1 MADKRPRRTGQYL
14 FRDKAYVKL
23 VEKALDK
30 MEGLPKANRAI
41 DALISQPDYEF
52 LSIIDSNDPG
62 YILIE
67 EITKLENKL
76 RKYGSPAP
84 GTEGHHGVSLGSAK
98 RTRLLP
104 VKDRLQIYA
113 IAESRGYP
121 VGTKPHELKY
131 LSQQAHGRQG
141 DLFINP
147 ESGPTAHI
155 DPWKTDSGNI
165 VSDFKFWSKQNE
177 LNRPFDPSIDPLEAA
192 DRFIDETVGPQAMLS
207 EAAMQRPSEVKA
219 RRALKGWLGIDN
231 FAGTNLAA
239 RSAYRKLME
248 AANIDFTELVES
260 YDRAAP
266 LILPRSVG
274 RSLQID
280 RSRYGGSG
288 NLRDPLWLRGRGGKW
303 DRSRSY
309 GAIVPGA
316 FGVDKLA
323 DYLKANW
330 KGEVAGA
337 ILDPEVHRKLLEKD
351 WPGAAREAIKGALI
365 GGGIQAGLT
374 KASIDL
380 ASMTPALAPLAI
392 RNVAN
397 VYSKHTTGKDLEE
410 HAIDI
415 DKATNSS
422 AGSGGY
428 LSSSFGGPGH
438 SEFLAA
444 SSLLSAFGVNPLD
457 KQNRIARQKKA
468 QQRNMEQKLLAL
480 EENRKLAGIGK
491 IE

>member
-1 MADKRPRRTGQYL
+1 MSKRPRRTGQYL

-41 DALISQPDYEF
+41 DALISQPDYQF
-52 LSIIDSNDPG
+52 LDIIDSNAPG
-62 YILIE
+62 YTLIE

-84 GTEGHHGVSLGSAK
+84 RTEGHHGVSLGSAK
-98 RTRLLP
+98 RLRLLP
-104 VKDRLQIYA
+104 IKDRLQIYA

-155 DPWKTDSGNI
+155 DPWKTDPGNI

-177 LNRPFDPSIDPLEAA
+177 LNRPFDPGIDPLEAA
-192 DRFIDETVGPQAMLS
+192 ERFIDETVGPQAMLS
-207 EAAMQRPSEVKA
+207 EAAMRRPSEVKA
-219 RRALKGWLGIDN
+219 RKALKGWLGIDN
-231 FAGTNLAA
+231 FTGTNLAA

-260 YDRAAP
+260 YDKDTP
-266 LILPRSVG
+266 LILPRAVG

-280 RSRYGGSG
+280 RRPRALTS
-288 NLRDPLWLRGRGGKW
+288 LRDPLWTQGRGGSW
-303 DRSRSY
+303 PYGRNY

-316 FGVDKLA
+316 FGIDQLA
-323 DYLKANW
+323 DYLKSNW
-330 KGEVAGA
+330 KGEVVGA
-337 ILDPEVHRKLLEKD
+337 ILDPEVHRKILEKD

-365 GGGIQAGLT
+365 GGGMQAGLT
-374 KASIDL
+374 KMGVNL
-380 ASMTPALAPLAI
+380 ANFSPALAPLAI

-410 HAIDI
+410 HVIDQ
-415 DKATNSS
+415 DAATNSS
-422 AGSGGY
+422 AGSGGF
-428 LSSSFGGPGH
+428 LGSSFGGQGY
-438 SEFLAA
+438 SEHLAA
-444 SSLLSAFGVNPLD
+444 SSLLSAFGVNPRD
-457 KQNRIARQKKA
+457 KENRIARQREA
-468 QQRNMEQKLLAL
+468 QERNMAQRRLAL
-480 EENRKLAGIGK
+480 EANRRLAETK
-491 IE
+491 QFR